1 MSKKVGKYELGRTLG
16 EGTFGKVKH
25 AVNMET
31 NEQVAI
37 KVLDKEKIQKQN
49 MGAQIK
55 KEISIMKMVRHKYI
69 VGMKEVLASKTKI
82 FIVLEL
88 VTGGE
93 LFDKIVS
100 VGKLTED
107 AALFYFRQLVEG
119 VEYCHKMGVCHRDLK
134 PENLL
139 LDEHGNL
146 KISDFGLSSLY
157 VGDADS
163 EGASRTELL
172 HTTCGTPNYV
182 APEVL
187 ADKGYDGKK
196 ADVWSI
202 GVILYVLLAGFLPFD
217 EPTIVALFAK
227 IQNADFSYP
236 SFFTDHAR
244 DLLDRVLV
252 ADPTLRISLTEVRN
266 HPMVYVEGVDEEDVP
281 EQVVVANSDD
291 AVQQTAESSSA
302 TRTGALEGTKKPSWR
317 HQIGNKTLNA
327 FDLVNICGGFALD
340 RMFIPSGAINA
351 GATTG
356 RRLAGLQFT
365 SSKDPTSLAEA
376 VTQQL
381 SALGCE
387 ITEGESRATRVKAT
401 KLSPKGLIGITA
413 DIYVLTGDLSLLEFR
428 RGKGDLLEF
437 RNLYSELIEN
447 LREHIRTK

>member
-25 AVNMET
+25 AVNVET

-107 AALFYFRQLVEG
+107 AALFYFRQLVDG
-119 VEYCHKMGVCHRDLK
+119 VEYCHRMGVCHRDLK

-139 LDEHGNL
+139 LDGNGNL

-163 EGASRTELL
+163 EGSSRTELL

-202 GVILYVLLAGFLPFD
+202 GVIMYVLLAGFLPFD

-236 SFFTDHAR
+236 SIFSDQAR
-244 DLLDRVLV
+244 NLLDQILV
-252 ADPTLRISLTEVRN
+252 SDPAQRISLTEVRN
-266 HPMVYVEGVDEEDVP
+266 HPMVFVEGADAEDIP
-281 EQVVVANSDD
+281 EQCPVVNADD
-291 AVQQTAESSSA
+291 AVQPAAESSSSA
-302 TRTGALEGTKKPSWR
+302 GGGLEGTKKSSWR
-317 HQIGNKTLNA
+317 KQIGNKTLNA
-327 FDLVNICGGFALD
+327 FDLMNICGGFALD
-340 RMFIPSGAINA
+340 RLFIPSGAINA

-356 RRLAGLQFT
+356 RRLAGLQYT
-365 SSKDPTSLAEA
+365 SSKDPATLVQAVKDQLAALACDIDEETSG
-376 VTQQL
+376 
-381 SALGCE
+381 S
-387 ITEGESRATRVKAT
+387 TRVKAS

-413 DIYVLTGDLSLLEFR
+413 DVYVLTGNLSLLEFR

-437 RNLYSELIEN
+437 RNLFSELTEQLFN
-447 LREHIRTK
+447 ASHIRR

>member
-236 SFFTDHAR
+236 SFFTDRAR

>member
-1 MSKKVGKYELGRTLG
+1 MSKKVGMYELGRTLG

-25 AVNMET
+25 AVNFET

-49 MGAQIK
+49 MGSQIK

-100 VGKLTED
+100 VGKLAED

-187 ADKGYDGKK
+187 EDKGYDGKK

-217 EPTIVALFAK
+217 EPTIMALFAK
-227 IQNADFSYP
+227 IKDAEFSYP
-236 SFFTDHAR
+236 SFFSDHAK
-244 DLLDRVLV
+244 DLLDKILIT
-252 ADPTLRISLTEVRN
+252 DPAMRLTLTEVYN
-266 HPMVYVEGVDEEDVP
+266 HPLVYVERSETEEVPAPLGV
-281 EQVVVANSDD
+281 NSDD
-291 AVQQTAESSSA
+291 AVQQTAESSAAPTS
-302 TRTGALEGTKKPSWR
+302 TKGSDGIASMGSWR
-317 HQIGNKTLNA
+317 RQLGNKTLNA
-327 FDLVNICGGFALD
+327 FDLINICGGFALD
-340 RMFIPSGAINA
+340 RMFIPSGAING

-365 SSKDPTSLAEA
+365 SSEDPATVEEKVKERLQ
-376 VTQQL
+376 T
-381 SALGCE
+381 LGCE
-387 ITEGESRATRVKAT
+387 LDEEVGSARVKAT
-401 KLSPKGLIGITA
+401 KLSPKGLIGVTV
-413 DIYVLTGDLSLLEFR
+413 DIYVLTSSLCLLQFR

-437 RNLYSELIEN
+437 RNLYTELIEGLSV
-447 LREHIRTK
+447 LRT